1 MNQGLIP
8 QRYAKALY
16 KVALERGCAGQL
28 YELMKTLENSFSAN
42 ADLERVME
50 NPFVEAAR
58 KQALLL
64 TAAGAAY
71 SDAAEP
77 QGAVATFVDFVKL
90 LERNK
95 RIEFVR
101 GAALAYIA
109 LYRKEC
115 NISTVTVTSASPLD
129 DKASARLK
137 ELVSRQLNGAT
148 VEFKE
153 QVDPDLIGGFTVAI
167 DNRRLDASI
176 KNELKQL
183 RLKLL
188 SH

>member
-16 KVALERGCAGQL
+16 KVALERGCTAQL
-28 YELMKTLENSFSAN
+28 YELMKRLENSFCEN
-42 ADLERVME
+42 VDLERVME
-50 NPFVEAAR
+50 NPFVDAAR
-58 KQALLL
+58 KEALLL
-64 TAAGAAY
+64 TAAGA
-71 SDAAEP
+71 DAADAADTK
-77 QGAVATFVDFVKL
+77 GAVATFTDFVRL

-95 RIEFVR
+95 RVEFVR

-115 NISTVTVTSASPLD
+115 NISTVTVTSATPLD
-129 DKASARLK
+129 PKASERLR
-137 ELVSRQLNGAT
+137 ELIGKHLNGAT
-148 VEFKE
+148 VEYRE

>member
-16 KVALERGCAGQL
+16 KVALERRCAEPI
-28 YELMKTLENSFSAN
+28 YALMKTLEVSFSSN
-42 ADLERVME
+42 VELGRVME
-50 NPFVEAAR
+50 NPFIDNNQ
-58 KQALLL
+58 KLSLLL
-64 TAAGAAY
+64 AAVGVM
-71 SDAAEP
+71 
-77 QGAVATFVDFVKL
+77 VANNYDSSVLTFVDFIKL
-90 LERNK
+90 LEQNK

-101 GAALAYIA
+101 GIALAYIA

-115 NISTVTVTSASPLD
+115 NIATVTVTSASKLNPE
-129 DKASARLK
+129 ASNRLR
-137 ELVSRQLNGAT
+137 ELVNSNLDGAT
-148 VEFKE
+148 VEYNE
-153 QVDPDLIGGFTVAI
+153 MIDPELIGGFTVSI